1 MGEEGSVKINIFS
14 GRHPTAV
21 CRYSTVLVF
30 GSLHMHSCGQE
41 REKQTPTHMFPPLHG
56 GHSQK
61 WEKNFLSVQ
70 ICQRTPFKNGKLL
83 QQVWSLA
90 MEARIRQYI
99 GVLGQEGVCLNHCST
114 TYWWPWSNPMT
125 SHIFPI
131 PISEMGFHKAYLDT
145 LLINERFWM
154 WRA

>member
-56 GHSQK
+56 GHSPEMREEFPECSNLSKNSFQK
-61 WEKNFLSVQ
+61 WE
-70 ICQRTPFKNGKLL
+70 ITTA
-83 QQVWSLA
+83 SL
-90 MEARIRQYI
+90 
-99 GVLGQEGVCLNHCST
+99 
-114 TYWWPWSNPMT
+114 
-125 SHIFPI
+125 
-131 PISEMGFHKAYLDT
+131 GFGHGSQ
-145 LLINERFWM
+145 N
-154 WRA
+154 